1 MTAAYD
7 FGPLA
12 EMEGTVAARPAVRTQ
27 PVGEQG
33 EPMPVLCLTLK
44 DVGPSRHCITCNQVF
59 PIGGHAAAHARAAQ
73 LKPGMRV
80 KVQVALEL
88 MECHFPVTT
97 HIGVVRTE
105 SQTQPQSKEVCHA

>member
-33 EPMPVLCLTLK
+33 EPMPVLCLTRCTAQARYARESAGRAGADGVPL
-44 DVGPSRHCITCNQVF
+44 PRHYAHWRSAHRITN
-59 PIGGHAAAHARAAQ
+59 PTQ
-73 LKPGMRV
+73 LQRGMPCM
-80 KVQVALEL
+80 K
-88 MECHFPVTT
+88 F
-97 HIGVVRTE
+97 
-105 SQTQPQSKEVCHA
+105 